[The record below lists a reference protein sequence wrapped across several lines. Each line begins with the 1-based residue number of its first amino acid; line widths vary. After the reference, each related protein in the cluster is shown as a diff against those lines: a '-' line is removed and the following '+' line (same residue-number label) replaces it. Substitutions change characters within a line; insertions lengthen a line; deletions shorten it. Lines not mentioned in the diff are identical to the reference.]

1 MNHVGFTNVTR
12 GRVLG
17 TWISVA
23 DRWWQRLRGLLGRS
37 PLSAGSGLLLQ
48 PCRAVHMFGMRY
60 AVDVAFLDRRGSVV
74 AVYHRLA
81 PGQRSRWHKGA
92 AYALELPAGTLA
104 MTGTREGDRLA
115 WDLCDPVF
123 SAPYQVEDQ

>member
-17 TWISVA
+17 TWIAVA
-23 DRWWQRLRGLLGRS
+23 DRWWQRLRGLLGRA
-37 PLSAGSGLLLQ
+37 PLPAGAGLLLQ
-48 PCRAVHMFGMRY
+48 PCRAVHMFGMSY

-104 MTGTREGDRLA
+104 TTGTREGDRLA
-115 WDLCDPVF
+115 WELCDSF
-123 SAPYQVEDQ
+123 RSAHN